1 MRFKYYFNMQP
12 IFPRI
17 IKSTLIEAALGIVL
31 LHAPLLSEEP
41 PEDDEVGFLFSSGK
55 AKKTRNQ
62 FSDDEVLHNTPSLKD
77 LDKKKDT
84 YTINFSNLSIIEYI
98 RFASK
103 ITNLNFVFNDAD
115 LQFNVTVVS
124 EEPVTPR
131 NIMSILI
138 QVLRINGLVVLE
150 QDNNLLITKVRSVS
164 QLATV
169 VASDLPE
176 ARGNS
181 PLVTRVFRIK
191 NASLNTVAS
200 VIKPMLSDTALL
212 EVSTETKQMI
222 ITDITTNVDKISSL
236 LASIDAPHSSLEIDS
251 YVAQNVDL
259 DSLIKLATQIVTP
272 FSEGNLLTF
281 VPQADTNTIFIV
293 STPFLIE
300 RALGILEDLDAPTQS
315 RQAMAMRGQTV
326 YLYKLQHKQGD
337 DFLNTLDDLGKQL
350 QKRGASYKLIDCL
363 GQAKWIKE
371 SNSILFLSDDDTLAK
386 VKELLPTLDTSAA
399 ETALPSP
406 KSNFYVY
413 KIQQASAEQLQDS
426 LDAMAEDLQ
435 KAPQPD
441 YALIDVL
448 TSVKYITDANSLIFT
463 GDTAALSKLAE
474 ILPAFDVVTS
484 SSQFLVY
491 NPKNRGGEELEKALQ
506 EIAQNLRNAGL
517 ADPLFLQ
524 SVKTVK
530 WTPSTNTLLFT
541 GTPDTLSR
549 IQSLLLSLDGGTEG
563 VAGGAGART
572 FYLYKLQ
579 YATGNAV
586 IDSLKKISSN
596 LSDSNLPNQALI
608 STLQNIKW
616 VKDNNSLLLTGNSAA
631 IEQARTL
638 IAQFDVSPAVSSTPQ
653 ANKSAFYI
661 YKPLHQTPQALQSS
675 LRDMSKDLEGS
686 GLVDP
691 DLLLTL
697 NTMRYVDSTNS
708 LIFTGTPDA
717 LEKVKEILARTDVV
731 SPQEAQIQQLG
742 QSTFLIYKIQYV
754 PSTQLISALK
764 GLSSDLQRTGAI
776 DQSVVDSINSLKYI
790 KETNSILFTGSDQT
804 LKKIEAM
811 LKKFDITSLAP
822 QAQGGPVLPS
832 TFIVYT
838 PKYQTGDDLITILQD
853 FEQNLVASGVANK
866 SLFDTISNLKY
877 VQRTCS
883 LIISGD
889 QESIAKV
896 EELLR
901 RFDVPTSEPT
911 AIPSSIESI
920 QNTSFLIY
928 KLQYH
933 QGDEILSAL
942 KQIATDLGTGT
953 ATGNQNLLS
962 AINSLQWIRVTNSLL
977 GSGEA
982 DTLSKLRDLITNL
995 DVPLRQ
1001 VFIEVLVIETSLTN
1015 TQNYGLQWGGKM
1027 QYLNKFAAGS
1037 GNFPAPS
1044 VNPAAGSNPINPAN
1058 TGFSTIAPGIN
1069 AVNAAAAPSTG
1080 NIPFMNG
1087 FDLGVIGDIIMHKGR
1102 SFISLGSLVSA
1113 LQTDGDSTVVM
1124 NPKIITQDNRTSTL
1138 FVGNNIP
1145 FIGSQVTTNSQIL
1158 SSSSNI
1164 EYRDVGFNLTITP
1177 TIGNSDIVTLDISN
1191 DISAVISN
1199 PTIGSTNVTGGQT
1212 NIQGIT
1218 SSHTSM
1224 TTRVHVPDQHFVV
1237 LSGMIQD
1244 TKDRFKSGLPCL
1256 GGLPVIGVLFSE
1268 NDRLTSKQNIIIFLR
1283 PHIVNTYE
1291 DYKSITDGQEDLY
1304 KENAVLP
1311 VLKEEFDAG
1320 IDMVKKSA
1328 DE

>member
-1 MRFKYYFNMQP
+1 MQP

-17 IKSTLIEAALGIVL
+17 LKLTLIEAALGIVL
-31 LHAPLLSEEP
+31 LHAPLFSEEP
-41 PEDDEVGFLFSSGK
+41 PEEDEVGFLFSSGK
-55 AKKTRNQ
+55 AKKTRGP
-62 FSDDEVLHNTPSLKD
+62 FSDQEINHNTPSLKD
-77 LDKKKDT
+77 LDKKTDT
-84 YTINFSNLSIIEYI
+84 YTINFNNLSIIEYI

-115 LQFNVTVVS
+115 LQFNVTIVS

-150 QDNNLLITKVRSVS
+150 QDNNLLITKVRNVS

-169 VASDLPE
+169 VSSDLPE
-176 ARGNS
+176 AKGNA

-191 NASLNTVAS
+191 NANLNTVAS
-200 VIKPMLSDTALL
+200 VVKPMMSDSALL
-212 EVSTETKQMI
+212 EVSAETKQMI
-222 ITDITTNVDKISSL
+222 ITDITTNVDKISAL
-236 LASIDAPHSSLEIDS
+236 LASIDAPHSSLDVDS

-272 FSEGNLLTF
+272 FSEGNSLTF
-281 VPQADTNTIFIV
+281 VPQPDTNTIFIV

-300 RALGILEDLDAPTQS
+300 RALTILEDLDTPTQS
-315 RQAMAMRGQTV
+315 RQATTMRGQTV

-337 DFLNTLDDLGKQL
+337 DFLNALEDLSKQL
-350 QKRGASYKLIDCL
+350 QKRGASYKLMDCL
-363 GQAKWIKE
+363 AQAKWIKE
-371 SNSILFLSDDDTLAK
+371 SNSILFLSDDETLAR
-386 VKELLPTLDTSAA
+386 VKELLPTLDTSAT
-399 ETALPSP
+399 ETSLPSP

-413 KIQQASAEQLQDS
+413 KIQRAAPDQLQDS
-426 LDAMAEDLQ
+426 LDTMAEDLQ

-448 TSVKYITDANSLIFT
+448 TSAKYISEANSLIFT

-474 ILPAFDVVTS
+474 ILPSFDVATA

-491 NPKNRGGEELEKALQ
+491 TPKTRSGQELEKALQ
-506 EIAQNLRNAGL
+506 EIAQNLKNAGL
-517 ADPLFLQ
+517 ADPQFLQ

-530 WTPSTNTLLFT
+530 WTPASNTLVFT
-541 GTPDTLSR
+541 GNPDTLAR
-549 IQSLLLSLDGGTEG
+549 IQSLLVSLDGGAEG
-563 VAGGAGART
+563 VAGTPGMQT

-579 YATGNAV
+579 YATGSSV
-586 IDSLKKISSN
+586 IDSLKKVASN
-596 LSDSNLPNQALI
+596 LSDSNVPNQSLI
-608 STLQNIKW
+608 ATLENIKW
-616 VKDNNSLLLTGNSAA
+616 VKDNNSLLLTGTSAS

-638 IAQFDVSPAVSSTPQ
+638 ITQFDIAPATTTSPQSS
-653 ANKSAFYI
+653 KSAFFI
-661 YKPLHQTPQALQSS
+661 YKPIHQSPQALQASI
-675 LRDMSKDLEGS
+675 RDMSKDLEGS

-697 NTMRYVDSTNS
+697 NTTRYVDSTNS
-708 LIFTGTPDA
+708 LIFTGTPSA
-717 LEKVKEILARTDVV
+717 LEKVKEILSRIDVT
-731 SPQEAQIQQLG
+731 SPKEAQIQQLG
-742 QSTFLIYKIQYV
+742 ESTFLIYKIQYV

-764 GLSSDLQRTGAI
+764 GLSNDLQRTGAI
-776 DQSVVDSINSLKYI
+776 DQSVVSSINGLKYI

-804 LKKIEAM
+804 LKKIESM
-811 LKKFDITSLAP
+811 LKKFDVAALAP
-822 QAQGGPVLPS
+822 HAESPPLPS

-838 PKYQTGDDLITILQD
+838 PKYQTGEDLINILQE

-883 LIISGD
+883 LIITGD

-953 ATGNQNLLS
+953 ATGNQNLLA

-1001 VFIEVLVIETSLTN
+1001 VFIEVLVIQTTLTN

-1037 GNFPAPS
+1037 GSFPPPS
-1044 VNPAAGSNPINPAN
+1044 LNPASASNPVNPANSSFN
-1058 TGFSTIAPGIN
+1058 SIAPGIN
-1069 AVNAAAAPSTG
+1069 ATNATTPPSSGNVPFVNG
-1080 NIPFMNG
+1080 L
-1087 FDLGVIGDIIMHKGR
+1087 DLGVIGDIIMHKGR
-1102 SFISLGSLVSA
+1102 SFISLGSLVNA
-1113 LQTDGDSTVVM
+1113 LQIDNDSTVLM

-1138 FVGNNIP
+1138 FVGTNVP

-1191 DISAVISN
+1191 DISAIISN
-1199 PTIGSTNVTGGQT
+1199 PTIGSTNVTGGNT

-1244 TKDRFKSGLPCL
+1244 TKDRFRSGFPCL

-1268 NDRLTSKQNIIIFLR
+1268 TDRQNVKQNVIIFLR

-1291 DYKSITDGQEDLY
+1291 DYKAITESQEDLY
-1304 KENAVLP
+1304 KEQAVLP

-1320 IDMVKKSA
+1320 IDIVKKPT

>member
-1 MRFKYYFNMQP
+1 MQP

-17 IKSTLIEAALGIVL
+17 LKSTLIEAALGIVL

-41 PEDDEVGFLFSSGK
+41 PEEDEVGFLFSSGK
-55 AKKTRNQ
+55 AKKTRGQ
-62 FSDDEVLHNTPSLKD
+62 FSDEEVLHNTPSLKD

-84 YTINFSNLSIIEYI
+84 YTINFNNLSIIEYI

-103 ITNLNFVFNDAD
+103 ITNLNFVFNDTD
-115 LQFNVTVVS
+115 LQFNVTIVS

-150 QDNNLLITKVRSVS
+150 QDNNLLITKVRNVS

-176 ARGNS
+176 AKGNF

-236 LASIDAPHSSLEIDS
+236 LASIDAPHSSLDIDS

-259 DSLIKLATQIVTP
+259 ESLIKLATQIVSP
-272 FSEGNLLTF
+272 FSEGNPLTF

-300 RALGILEDLDAPTQS
+300 RALAILEDLDAPTQS
-315 RQAMAMRGQTV
+315 RQATAMRGQTV

-337 DFLNTLDDLGKQL
+337 DFLNALEDLGKQL

-413 KIQQASAEQLQDS
+413 KIQQASSEQLQDS

-448 TSVKYITDANSLIFT
+448 TSVKYIEEANSLIFT

-474 ILPAFDVVTS
+474 ILPAFDVVS
-484 SSQFLVY
+484 SQTQSTPSQFLVY
-491 NPKNRGGEELEKALQ
+491 TPKNRSGEELEKAIQ
-506 EIAQNLRNAGL
+506 EIAQNLKNAGL

-530 WTPSTNTLLFT
+530 WTPSSNTLIFT
-541 GTPDTLSR
+541 GNPDTLAR
-549 IQSLLLSLDGGTEG
+549 IQSLLISLDGGTEG
-563 VAGGAGART
+563 VAGVPGART

-579 YATGNAV
+579 YATGSAV

-616 VKDNNSLLLTGNSAA
+616 VKDNNSLLLTGNGAS

-638 IAQFDVSPAVSSTPQ
+638 IAQFDVPPAVSSNPQ

-661 YKPLHQTPQALQSS
+661 YKPIHQTPQALQSA

-717 LEKVKEILARTDVV
+717 LEKVKEILARTDVI
-731 SPQEAQIQQLG
+731 SPQDAQIQQLG

-776 DQSVVDSINSLKYI
+776 DQSVVNSINGLKYI

-804 LKKIEAM
+804 LKKVEGM
-811 LKKFDITSLAP
+811 LKKFDIASLAP
-822 QAQGGPVLPS
+822 QAEGGPALPS

-1001 VFIEVLVIETSLTN
+1001 VFIEVLVIQTSLTN

-1037 GNFPAPS
+1037 GNFPVPS
-1044 VNPAAGSNPINPAN
+1044 VNPASATNPINPAN
-1058 TGFSTIAPGIN
+1058 TGFSSIAPGIN
-1069 AVNAAAAPSTG
+1069 ATNATSFPSSG
-1080 NIPFMNG
+1080 NVPFVNG

-1102 SFISLGSLVSA
+1102 SFISLGSLVNA
-1113 LQTDGDSTVVM
+1113 LQTDNDSTILL

-1191 DISAVISN
+1191 DISAVIAN

-1224 TTRVHVPDQHFVV
+1224 STRVHVPDQHFVV

-1244 TKDRFKSGLPCL
+1244 TKDRYKSGLPCL

-1268 NDRLTSKQNIIIFLR
+1268 NDRQNSKQNIIIFLR

-1291 DYKSITDGQEDLY
+1291 DYKQITEGQEDLF

-1320 IDMVKKSA
+1320 VDMVKKSA